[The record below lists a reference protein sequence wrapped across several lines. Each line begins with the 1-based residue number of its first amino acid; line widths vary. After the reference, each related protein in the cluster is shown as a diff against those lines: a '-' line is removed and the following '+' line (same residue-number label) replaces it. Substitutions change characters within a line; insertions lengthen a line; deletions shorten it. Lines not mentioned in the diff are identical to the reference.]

1 MGLGPQYLT
10 FKRAYA
16 KFPVKLFI
24 DEHSTHTNE
33 QPFVGSLKS
42 VRY

>member
-1 MGLGPQYLT
+1 MNFGPQYLT
-10 FKRAYA
+10 FKIAYA

-33 QPFVGSLKS
+33 HPLVESLKS